1 VLAAGCTASKA
12 QVQVVSAEEAL
23 RRAEEYD
30 ADEKAV
36 YEYTMA
42 VEYLGKAKDEL
53 GHSQTKMADA
63 LARQSAEWSDRAI
76 IFVERRGRQE
86 ISAEGLSDE
95 VPPPPPPPPPEPD
108 PEPIDPELEE
118 ILAPAPVAPAP
129 ENPDDDI
136 ELPE

>member
-1 VLAAGCTASKA
+1 VVGCTATKA

-42 VEYLGKAKDEL
+42 TEYLAKAKDEL
-53 GHSQTKMADA
+53 GHSEMRMADA

-76 IFVERRGRQE
+76 IFVERRGRVE

-95 VPPPPPPPPPEPD
+95 APPPPPPPEPE
-108 PEPIDPELEE
+108 PEPEPLDPELEE
-118 ILAPAPVAPAP
+118 ILAPAPAPDD
-129 ENPDDDI
+129 PDDDI
-136 ELPE
+136 EIPE